1 MDSPVLVT
9 VLRLLGIGWYISIC
23 LCIGT
28 FGGMWIDGVLDS
40 TPLCTLLGLVIGLTL
55 AFIGTKRLLIAVI
68 SITEK
73 HENGLDS

>member
-28 FGGMWIDGVLDS
+28 FGGMWIDEVLGS
-40 TPLCTLLGLVIGLTL
+40 GPAFILLGLVFGLTL

-73 HENGLDS
+73 NENGPDS

>member
-23 LCIGT
+23 LVIGT
-28 FGGMWIDGVLDS
+28 FGGMWIDGILSSAPV
-40 TPLCTLLGLVIGLTL
+40 CTLLGLIFGLTL

-68 SITEK
+68 STTEK
-73 HENGLDS
+73 SKNGPDS